1 MRLFAP
7 AAVFALLAYL
17 SQAAAAAPLPAQS
30 PPDAQP
36 FQDWNVRCVAGS
48 LPPCEMLQT
57 VQDKA
62 GKRLLRLAIAYLPR
76 RDRYTIRLVTPLGI
90 SLAKGV
96 RITAS
101 SFSSQPIPFLRCDG
115 AGCYVEGAI
124 ETGALDSLGRGAPQ
138 AKVTIAALN
147 GRDIALP
154 FSLRGFAD
162 ARSAM
167 ESLARAR
174 VAVTPPAEPPAAV
187 RRP

>member
-7 AAVFALLAYL
+7 AAVLALLVHL
-17 SQAAAAAPLPAQS
+17 PQAAAAAPLPAQS
-30 PPDAQP
+30 PPEPQT

-62 GKRLLRLAIAYLPR
+62 GKRLLRLGVAYLPR
-76 RDRYTIRLVTPLGI
+76 RDSYIIRLVTPLGI
-90 SLAKGV
+90 SIAKGA

-101 SFSSQPIPFLRCDG
+101 SFSSQAIPFLRCDG

-124 ETGALDSLGRGAPQ
+124 ETGALDSLDRGAAQ
-138 AKVTIAALN
+138 AKVTIASLD

-167 ESLARAR
+167 VRLARAR
-174 VAVTPPAEPPAAV
+174 VIVTPEPAAAV

>member
-1 MRLFAP
+1 MRIFVP
-7 AAVFALLAYL
+7 AAVLTLLAQL
-17 SQAAAAAPLPAQS
+17 SQAAAAPAQ
-30 PPDAQP
+30 PPPEPQT

-62 GKRLLRLAIAYLPR
+62 GKRLLRLSVVYLPR
-76 RDRYTIRLVTPLGI
+76 RDSYIIRLVTPLGI
-90 SLAKGV
+90 SIARGV

-101 SFSSQPIPFLRCDG
+101 SFSSQAIPFLRCDG

-124 ETGALDSLGRGAPQ
+124 ETGALDSLERGAPQ
-138 AKVTIAALN
+138 AKVTIASLD

-162 ARSAM
+162 ARGAM
-167 ESLARAR
+167 VRLARAQ
-174 VAVTPPAEPPAAV
+174 VTATPETAAV